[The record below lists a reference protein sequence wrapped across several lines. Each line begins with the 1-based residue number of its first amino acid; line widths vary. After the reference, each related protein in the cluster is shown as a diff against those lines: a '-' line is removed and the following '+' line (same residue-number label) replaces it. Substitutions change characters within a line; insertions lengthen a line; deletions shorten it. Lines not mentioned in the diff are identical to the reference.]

1 MEVRN
6 KHKIHP
12 KTKARMNI
20 PLCQMIS
27 MLIEQPTLLIN
38 VLKMEQAF
46 QMGYWEGDKIFYISK
61 RGRRNSL
68 KITFNAFFKEALNLE
83 DLLWHIF
90 VDYIVLNMR
99 KVQLFTIMTY
109 MNKYDVLINYYQF
122 QSSIDSLLSIYIPSI
137 PCFFVDAII

>member
-1 MEVRN
+1 
-6 KHKIHP
+6 
-12 KTKARMNI
+12 
-20 PLCQMIS
+20 